1 MKKIISLNSSELSN
15 STDITDDKETIADLS
30 EIKNTFNYYFP
41 KGSISIQDNRP

>member
-30 EIKNTFNYYFP
+30 EIKNIFNYYFP
-41 KGSISIQDNRP
+41 KGSINIQDNCP